1 MFDSETRFSGSMQW
15 PGSQVHYKNQTLKYF
30 QDYNKILT
38 WNQRIDIIIE
48 WLQKPIQSANCVF
61 AYFDEPDTTAHEFGP
76 FSTEV
81 LAQVRRADQTVGY
94 FLNELK
100 SKNLLSRTN
109 LMILSDHGMA
119 EVRY

>member
-1 MFDSETRFSGSMQW
+1 MQW

-61 AYFDEPDTTAHEFGP
+61 AYFDEPDATAHKFGP

-81 LAQVRRADQTVGY
+81 LAQVKRADQTVGY
-94 FLNELK
+94 FLKELK